1 MSIKP
6 LGDQVLVKLDVVE
19 EKSKGGIILVNTDP
33 VVKSSGIVEAIGDHK
48 VITVKVGD
56 HVLMEKSMGRRFEIP
71 VVRKNEDTGLTW
83 TESESYIL
91 ISFYDIV
98 ALLED

>member
-1 MSIKP
+1 MNIKP
-6 LGDQVLVKLDVVE
+6 IGDQVLVKLDVAE
-19 EKSKGGIILVNTDP
+19 EKSKGGIILVSTDP
-33 VVKSSGIVEAIGDHK
+33 VVKSSGIVKAIGDHE

-56 HVLMEKSMGRRFEIP
+56 HVLMEKSMGRRFDVP
-71 VVRKNEDTGLTW
+71 VTRKNEATGYTW
-83 TESESYIL
+83 TENEAYIL